1 MDSVKETAALHE
13 VLQLLTSN
21 YEPANQHNFDTTH
34 TTAELK
40 AAAEEHTGL
49 PVELSAIV
57 GWLKENGYVSS
68 NIGQLS
74 LVWLFRKKI

>member
-40 AAAEEHTGL
+40 AAAEAHTG
-49 PVELSAIV
+49 EYFETSEISS
-57 GWLKENGYVSS
+57 WLKAAGYEAS

-74 LVWLFRKKI
+74 LVWLFKRKP